1 MALKIWSKGII
12 MSKIMISDEVK
23 RLASE
28 AEIECREYFDRAEDV
43 ALFNS
48 EKVMNAFLE
57 NEVAYGDFAESNGYS
72 FFDESR
78 DKIEKI
84 FATILGAE
92 DALVRP
98 QIMSGTNAI
107 YLTLSGL
114 LHPQD
119 TMMCIAGEPYDP
131 LQEIMGIRGES
142 PLALTK
148 FGIKYE
154 QIELKEG
161 DFDYEK
167 IEERIRKGG
176 IKLIEIQ
183 RSCGYSRRKGITI
196 SQIEKVSSLIKS
208 LDESVIIMC
217 DNCYGELVEKKE
229 PTEVGVDIMAGS
241 LMHNLG
247 GGIATSGG
255 YVAGR
260 ADLIEMVADR
270 LTSPGMG
277 KYLGAN
283 YNQNIKFLKG
293 LFMAPTTVMNAVK
306 TAVLTSY
313 IAKKMGYSGLIPEYD
328 DYRSDIIQTID
339 FGSEDALVKFCQT
352 LQSVSP
358 VDSIY
363 ASVPCEMPGYP
374 HEEIMSAGC
383 FAQGSTI
390 ELTCDG
396 PVTPPYTAFVQGGLT
411 YESGK
416 LMILAAFSKLR

>member
-1 MALKIWSKGII
+1 
-12 MSKIMISDEVK
+12 MSKIFLNDKIK
-23 RLASE
+23 QLITE
-28 AEIECREYFDRAEDV
+28 AERECQPYFSLAEEV
-43 ALFNS
+43 ALDNCT
-48 EKVMNAFLE
+48 KVMNVFLE
-57 NEVAYGDFAESNGYS
+57 NEVSYSDFAESNGYS
-72 FFDESR
+72 FFDEAR

-84 FATILGAE
+84 YAEVLGAE

-114 LHPQD
+114 LHPGD
-119 TMMCIAGEPYDP
+119 TMMCIAGAPYDP

-142 PLALTK
+142 PLALSRN
-148 FGIKYE
+148 GISYE
-154 QIELKEG
+154 QIELINN
-161 DFDYEK
+161 DFDYEA
-167 IEERIRKGG
+167 IAARIKKGG
-176 IKLIEIQ
+176 VRLVEIQ
-183 RSCGYSRRKGITI
+183 RSCGYSRRYGITVE
-196 SQIEKVSSLIKS
+196 QIKKVCGIIKEIDS
-208 LDESVIIMC
+208 SVIIMC
-217 DNCYGELVEKKE
+217 DNCYGELAERKE

-260 ADLIEMVADR
+260 ADLIDQVADR

-293 LFMAPTTVMNAVK
+293 LFMAPTTVCNAVK
-306 TAVLTSY
+306 TGILTSY
-313 IAKKMGYSGLIPEYD
+313 IAKKLGYTGIIPEYN

-396 PVTPPYTAFVQGGLT
+396 PVVEPYTAFIQGGLT
-411 YESGK
+411 YESSK
-416 LMILAAFSKLR
+416 LMIGSAFSKIC

>member
-1 MALKIWSKGII
+1 MNRIKISEKIRAL
-12 MSKIMISDEVK
+12 
-23 RLASE
+23 AAE
-28 AEIECREYFDRAEDV
+28 AERECAPYFERADEV

-48 EKVMNAFLE
+48 EKVLNAFLE
-57 NEVAYGDFAESNGYS
+57 HEVAYSDFAESNGYS
-72 FFDESR
+72 FFDEAR
-78 DKIEKI
+78 DKIEAI
-84 FATILGAE
+84 FAQVLGAE

-107 YLTLSGL
+107 WLTLSGL
-114 LHPQD
+114 LHPGD
-119 TMMCIAGEPYDP
+119 TMICIAGTPYDP

-142 PLALTK
+142 SLSLMRN
-148 FGIKYE
+148 GVSYE
-154 QIELKEG
+154 EIDLKDN
-161 DFDYEK
+161 DFDYEA
-167 IEERIRKGG
+167 IEERLRRGG
-176 IKLIEIQ
+176 VRLVEIQ
-183 RSCGYSRRKGITI
+183 RSCGYSRRYGLTI
-196 SQIEKVSSLIKS
+196 AQIQKVCSLIRS
-208 LDESVIIMC
+208 IDSDVIIMC
-217 DNCYGELVEKKE
+217 DNCYGELVERQE

-260 ADLIEMVADR
+260 ADLIDCVADR

-293 LFMAPTTVMNAVK
+293 LFMAPRTVGNAVR
-306 TAVLTSY
+306 TAIFTSY
-313 IAKKMGYSGLIPEYD
+313 CMEKLGYTGIIPRYND
-328 DYRSDIIQTID
+328 CRSDIIQTFD
-339 FGSEDALVKFCQT
+339 FGNAEDLVTYCQT

-363 ASVPCEMPGYP
+363 TSVPCEMPGYP

-396 PVTPPYTAFVQGGLT
+396 PVVAPYTAFMQGGLT
-411 YESGK
+411 YETGK
-416 LMILAAFSKLR
+416 LCVCAALSAICVT

>member
-1 MALKIWSKGII
+1 
-12 MSKIMISDEVK
+12 MSKIVLDERIKQLV
-23 RLASE
+23 SE
-28 AEIECREYFDRAEDV
+28 AERDCQPYLKRAEDV
-43 ALFNS
+43 ALHNC

-57 NEVAYGDFAESNGYS
+57 NEVAYADFMESNGYS
-72 FFDESR
+72 FFDEAR

-84 FATILGAE
+84 FAEVLGAE

-98 QIMSGTNAI
+98 HIMSGTNAI

-114 LHPQD
+114 LHPGD
-119 TMMCIAGEPYDP
+119 TMICIAGTPYDP

-142 PLALTK
+142 PLALTRN
-148 FGIKYE
+148 GVKYE
-154 QIELKEG
+154 QIELVNN
-161 DFDYEK
+161 DFDYDK
-167 IEERIRKGG
+167 IAKRVKEGG
-176 IKLIEIQ
+176 VKLIEIQ
-183 RSCGYSRRKGITI
+183 RSCGYTHRYGLTI
-196 SQIEKVSSLIKS
+196 EQMEKVCKTIKEIDS
-208 LDESVIIMC
+208 RVIIMC

-229 PTEVGVDIMAGS
+229 PTDVGVDIMAGS

-260 ADLIEMVADR
+260 ADLIEQVADR

-293 LFMAPTTVMNAVK
+293 LFMAPTTVCNAIK
-306 TAVLTSY
+306 TGILTSY
-313 IAKKMGYSGLIPEYD
+313 MAKKLGYSGIIPEYN
-328 DYRSDIIQTID
+328 DYRSDIIQTVD

-358 VDSIY
+358 VDAIY
-363 ASVPCEMPGYP
+363 ASEPCEMPGYP
-374 HEEIMSAGC
+374 HLEIMSAGC

-396 PVTPPYTAFVQGGLT
+396 PVVEPYTAFIQGGLT
-411 YESGK
+411 YESSK
-416 LMILAAFSKLR
+416 LMICSAFSKLISCVT

>member
-1 MALKIWSKGII
+1 MNR
-12 MSKIMISDEVK
+12 ISISETVS
-23 RLASE
+23 RLAE
-28 AEIECREYFDRAEDV
+28 QAETECRPYFEAADAV
-43 ALFNS
+43 ALHNT
-48 EKVMNAFLE
+48 EKVLNAFLE
-57 NEVAYGDFAESNGYS
+57 NEVSYGDFQESNGYS
-72 FFDESR
+72 FFDEAR
-78 DKIEKI
+78 DKIERI
-84 FATILGAE
+84 FAQVLGAE

-114 LHPQD
+114 LHPGD
-119 TMMCIAGEPYDP
+119 TMLCIAGTPYDP

-142 PLALTK
+142 PLALTRN
-148 FGIKYE
+148 GVSYE
-154 QIELKEG
+154 EIDLRDS
-161 DFDYEK
+161 DFDYDK
-167 IEERIRKGG
+167 IAARLRGGG
-176 IKLIEIQ
+176 ISLVEIQ
-183 RSCGYSRRKGITI
+183 RSCGYSHRRGLTVA
-196 SQIEKVSSLIKS
+196 QIGKVCSLIKS
-208 LDESVIIMC
+208 IDKNVIIMC
-217 DNCYGELVEKKE
+217 DNCYGELVEKTE

-255 YVAGR
+255 YIAGR
-260 ADLIEMVADR
+260 ADLIEQVADR

-293 LFMAPTTVMNAVK
+293 IFMAPRTVGNAVK
-306 TAVLTSY
+306 TAIFTAY
-313 IAKKMGYSGLIPEYD
+313 MTEKFGLKGITPRYC
-328 DYRSDIIQTID
+328 DYRSDIIQTFD
-339 FGSEDALVKFCQT
+339 FGSADGLIKFCQT

-390 ELTCDG
+390 ELSCDG
-396 PVTPPYTAFVQGGLT
+396 PVVEPYTAFMQGGLT
-411 YESGK
+411 YEMGK
-416 LMILAAFSKLR
+416 LCVCSALSALYR

>member
-1 MALKIWSKGII
+1 
-12 MSKIMISDEVK
+12 MSKIFLNDKIK
-23 RLASE
+23 QLITE
-28 AEIECREYFDRAEDV
+28 AERECQPYFSLAEEV
-43 ALFNS
+43 ALDNCT
-48 EKVMNAFLE
+48 KVMNAFLE
-57 NEVAYGDFAESNGYS
+57 NEVSYSDFAESNGYS
-72 FFDESR
+72 FFDEAR

-84 FATILGAE
+84 YAEVLGAE

-114 LHPQD
+114 LHPGD
-119 TMMCIAGEPYDP
+119 TMICIAGAPYDP

-142 PLALTK
+142 PLALSRN
-148 FGIKYE
+148 GVNYE
-154 QIELKEG
+154 QIELINN
-161 DFDYEK
+161 DFDYET
-167 IEERIRKGG
+167 IAARIKKGG
-176 IKLIEIQ
+176 VRLVEIQ
-183 RSCGYSRRKGITI
+183 RSCGYSRRYGITVE
-196 SQIEKVSSLIKS
+196 QIKKVCGIIKEIDS
-208 LDESVIIMC
+208 SVIIMC
-217 DNCYGELVEKKE
+217 DNCYGELAERKE

-260 ADLIEMVADR
+260 ADLIEQVADR

-293 LFMAPTTVMNAVK
+293 LFMAPTTVCNAVK
-306 TAVLTSY
+306 TGILTSY
-313 IAKKMGYSGLIPEYD
+313 IAKKLGYTGIIPEYN

-396 PVTPPYTAFVQGGLT
+396 PVVEPYTAFIQGGLT
-411 YESGK
+411 YESSK
-416 LMILAAFSKLR
+416 LMIGSAFSKIC

>member
-1 MALKIWSKGII
+1 
-12 MSKIMISDEVK
+12 MSKIFLNDKIK
-23 RLASE
+23 QLITE
-28 AEIECREYFDRAEDV
+28 AERECQPYFSLAEEV
-43 ALFNS
+43 ALDNCT
-48 EKVMNAFLE
+48 KVMNAFLE
-57 NEVAYGDFAESNGYS
+57 NEVSYSDFAESNGYS
-72 FFDESR
+72 FFDEAR

-84 FATILGAE
+84 YAEVLGAE

-114 LHPQD
+114 LHPGD
-119 TMMCIAGEPYDP
+119 TMMCIAGAPYDP

-142 PLALTK
+142 PLALSRN
-148 FGIKYE
+148 GISYE
-154 QIELKEG
+154 QIELINN
-161 DFDYEK
+161 DFDYEA
-167 IEERIRKGG
+167 IAARIKKGG
-176 IKLIEIQ
+176 VRLVEIQ
-183 RSCGYSRRKGITI
+183 RSCGYSRRYGITVE
-196 SQIEKVSSLIKS
+196 QIKKVCGIIKEIDS
-208 LDESVIIMC
+208 SVIIMC
-217 DNCYGELVEKKE
+217 DNCYGELAERKE

-260 ADLIEMVADR
+260 ADLIDQVADR

-293 LFMAPTTVMNAVK
+293 LFMAPTTVCNAVK
-306 TAVLTSY
+306 TGILTSY
-313 IAKKMGYSGLIPEYD
+313 IAKKLGYTGIIPEYN

-396 PVTPPYTAFVQGGLT
+396 PVVEPYTAFIQGGLT
-411 YESGK
+411 YESSK
-416 LMILAAFSKLR
+416 LMIGSAFSKIC

>member
-1 MALKIWSKGII
+1 MNKITISE
-12 MSKIMISDEVK
+12 KIAQLV
-23 RLASE
+23 RE
-28 AEIECREYFDRAEDV
+28 AETEGRPYFERAEET
-43 ALFNS
+43 ALYNA
-48 EKVMNAFLE
+48 EKVLNAFLE
-57 NEVAYGDFAESNGYS
+57 NEVAYSDFAESNGYS
-72 FFDESR
+72 FFDVAR

-84 FATILGAE
+84 FAQVLGAE

-114 LHPQD
+114 LHPGD
-119 TMMCIAGEPYDP
+119 TMMCIAGTPYDP

-142 PLALTK
+142 PLALSRN
-148 FGIKYE
+148 GVNYE
-154 QIELKEG
+154 QIDLKDG
-161 DFDYEK
+161 GFDLEK
-167 IEERIRKGG
+167 ISERLKKGG
-176 IKLIEIQ
+176 ITLVEIQ
-183 RSCGYSRRKGITI
+183 RSCGYSRRYGLTVG
-196 SQIEKVSSLIKS
+196 QIEEVCRLIKEIDS
-208 LDESVIIMC
+208 SIIIMC
-217 DNCYGELVEKKE
+217 DNCYGELVEKME
-229 PTEVGVDIMAGS
+229 PTAVGVDIMAGS

-260 ADLIEMVADR
+260 ADLIDQVADR

-293 LFMAPTTVMNAVK
+293 IFMAPTTVCNAVK
-306 TAVLTSY
+306 LGILTSY
-313 IAKKMGYSGLIPEYD
+313 IAEKLGYSGIIPRYS
-328 DYRSDIIQTID
+328 DYRSDIIQTMD
-339 FGSEDALVKFCQT
+339 FGSEDALVSFCQT

-374 HEEIMSAGC
+374 HDEIMSAGC

-396 PVTPPYTAFVQGGLT
+396 PVVAPYTAFIQGGLT

-416 LMILAAFSKLR
+416 LMICSAFSKLK

>member
-1 MALKIWSKGII
+1 MSNIFLNDKIKQLIT
-12 MSKIMISDEVK
+12 
-23 RLASE
+23 E
-28 AEIECREYFDRAEDV
+28 AERECQPYFSLAEEV
-43 ALFNS
+43 ALDNCT
-48 EKVMNAFLE
+48 KVMNAFLE
-57 NEVAYGDFAESNGYS
+57 NEVSYSDFAESNGYS
-72 FFDESR
+72 FFDEAR

-84 FATILGAE
+84 YAEVLGAE

-114 LHPQD
+114 LHPGD
-119 TMMCIAGEPYDP
+119 TMICIAGAPYDP

-142 PLALTK
+142 PLALSRN
-148 FGIKYE
+148 GVNYE
-154 QIELKEG
+154 QIELVNN
-161 DFDYEK
+161 DFDYET
-167 IEERIRKGG
+167 IAARIKKGG
-176 IKLIEIQ
+176 VRLVEIQ
-183 RSCGYSRRKGITI
+183 RSCGYSRRYGITVE
-196 SQIEKVSSLIKS
+196 QIKKVCGIIKEIDS
-208 LDESVIIMC
+208 SVIIMC
-217 DNCYGELVEKKE
+217 DNCYGELVERKE

-260 ADLIEMVADR
+260 ADLIEQVADR

-283 YNQNIKFLKG
+283 YNQNIKFFKG
-293 LFMAPTTVMNAVK
+293 LFMAPTTVCNAVK
-306 TAVLTSY
+306 TGILTSY
-313 IAKKMGYSGLIPEYD
+313 IAKKLGYTGIIPEYN

-396 PVTPPYTAFVQGGLT
+396 PVVEPYTAFIQGGLT
-411 YESGK
+411 YESSK
-416 LMILAAFSKLR
+416 LMIGSAFSKIC

>member
-1 MALKIWSKGII
+1 
-12 MSKIMISDEVK
+12 MSKIFLNDKIK
-23 RLASE
+23 QLITE
-28 AEIECREYFDRAEDV
+28 AERECQPYFSLAEEV
-43 ALFNS
+43 ALDNCT
-48 EKVMNAFLE
+48 KVMNAFLE
-57 NEVAYGDFAESNGYS
+57 NEVSYSDFAESNGYS
-72 FFDESR
+72 FFDEAR

-84 FATILGAE
+84 YAEVLGAE

-114 LHPQD
+114 LHPGD
-119 TMMCIAGEPYDP
+119 TMICIAGAPYDP

-142 PLALTK
+142 PLALSRN
-148 FGIKYE
+148 GVNYE
-154 QIELKEG
+154 QIELINN
-161 DFDYEK
+161 DFDYET
-167 IEERIRKGG
+167 IAARIKKGG
-176 IKLIEIQ
+176 VRLVEIQ
-183 RSCGYSRRKGITI
+183 RSCGYSRRYGITVE
-196 SQIEKVSSLIKS
+196 QIEKVCGIIKEIDS
-208 LDESVIIMC
+208 SVIIMC
-217 DNCYGELVEKKE
+217 DNCYGELVERKE

-260 ADLIEMVADR
+260 ADLIDQVADR

-293 LFMAPTTVMNAVK
+293 LFMAPTTVCNAVK
-306 TAVLTSY
+306 TGILTSY
-313 IAKKMGYSGLIPEYD
+313 IAKKLGYTGIIPEYND
-328 DYRSDIIQTID
+328 CRSDIIQTID

-396 PVTPPYTAFVQGGLT
+396 PVVEPYTAFIQGGLT
-411 YESGK
+411 YESSK
-416 LMILAAFSKLR
+416 LMIGSAFSKIC

>member
-1 MALKIWSKGII
+1 MNKIYVSD
-12 MSKIMISDEVK
+12 KIRTLIN
-23 RLASE
+23 E
-28 AEIECREYFDRAEDV
+28 AEKECQKYFELAEEV
-43 ALFNS
+43 SLHNT
-48 EKVMNAFLE
+48 EKVLNAFLE
-57 NEVAYGDFAESNGYS
+57 NEVAYSDFAESNGYS
-72 FFDESR
+72 FFDEAR

-84 FATILGAE
+84 FAQVLGAE
-92 DALVRP
+92 DSLVRP

-114 LHPQD
+114 LHPGD
-119 TMMCIAGEPYDP
+119 TMLCVTGTPYDP

-142 PLALTK
+142 PLSLK
-148 FGIKYE
+148 RNGVDYE
-154 QIELKEG
+154 EIDLVNG

-167 IEERIRKGG
+167 IADRIKKGG
-176 IKLIEIQ
+176 ITLVEIQ
-183 RSCGYSRRKGITI
+183 RSCGYSRRKGITVG
-196 SQIEKVSSLIKS
+196 QMEKLCSLIKEI
-208 LDESVIIMC
+208 DQKIIIMC

-229 PTEVGVDIMAGS
+229 PVQVGVDIMAGS
-241 LMHNLG
+241 LMHNMG

-255 YVAGR
+255 YIAGN
-260 ADLIEMVADR
+260 ADLIEQVADR

-293 LFMAPTTVMNAVK
+293 LFYAPVTVCNAVK
-306 TAVLTSY
+306 LGIMTAYL
-313 IAKKMGYSGLIPEYD
+313 AEKLGYSGIIPSYS

-339 FGSEDALVKFCQT
+339 FGSEDALVQFCQT

-358 VDSIY
+358 IDSIY

-374 HEEIMSAGC
+374 HMEIMSAGC

-396 PVTPPYTAFVQGGLT
+396 PVVEPYTAFIQGGLT

-416 LMILAAFSKLR
+416 LMLGSAFTKISK

>member
-1 MALKIWSKGII
+1 
-12 MSKIMISDEVK
+12 MSKIFLNDKIK
-23 RLASE
+23 QLITE
-28 AEIECREYFDRAEDV
+28 AERECQPYFSLAEEV
-43 ALFNS
+43 ALDNCT
-48 EKVMNAFLE
+48 KVMNAFLE
-57 NEVAYGDFAESNGYS
+57 NEVSYSDFAESNGYS
-72 FFDESR
+72 FFDEAR

-84 FATILGAE
+84 YAEVLGAE

-114 LHPQD
+114 LHPGD
-119 TMMCIAGEPYDP
+119 TMICIAGAPYDP

-142 PLALTK
+142 PLALSRN
-148 FGIKYE
+148 GVNYE
-154 QIELKEG
+154 QIELINN
-161 DFDYEK
+161 DFDYET
-167 IEERIRKGG
+167 IAARIKKGG
-176 IKLIEIQ
+176 VRLVEIQ
-183 RSCGYSRRKGITI
+183 RSCGYSRRYGITVE
-196 SQIEKVSSLIKS
+196 QIKKVCGIIKEIDS
-208 LDESVIIMC
+208 SVIIMC
-217 DNCYGELVEKKE
+217 DNCYGELAERKE

-260 ADLIEMVADR
+260 ADLIDQVADR

-293 LFMAPTTVMNAVK
+293 LFMAPTTVCNAVK
-306 TAVLTSY
+306 TGILTSY
-313 IAKKMGYSGLIPEYD
+313 IAKKLGYTGIIPEYN

-396 PVTPPYTAFVQGGLT
+396 PVVEPYTAFIQGGLT
-411 YESGK
+411 YESSK
-416 LMILAAFSKLR
+416 LMIGSAFSKIC

>member
-1 MALKIWSKGII
+1 
-12 MSKIMISDEVK
+12 MSKIFLNDKIK
-23 RLASE
+23 QLITE
-28 AEIECREYFDRAEDV
+28 AERECQPYFSLAEEV
-43 ALFNS
+43 ALDNCT
-48 EKVMNAFLE
+48 KVMNAFLE
-57 NEVAYGDFAESNGYS
+57 NEVSYSDFAESNGYS
-72 FFDESR
+72 FFDEAR

-84 FATILGAE
+84 YAEVLGAE

-114 LHPQD
+114 LHPGD
-119 TMMCIAGEPYDP
+119 TMICIAGAPYDP

-142 PLALTK
+142 PLALSRN
-148 FGIKYE
+148 GVNYE
-154 QIELKEG
+154 QIELINN
-161 DFDYEK
+161 DFDYET
-167 IEERIRKGG
+167 IAARIKKGG
-176 IKLIEIQ
+176 VRLVEIQ
-183 RSCGYSRRKGITI
+183 RSCGYSRRYGITVE
-196 SQIEKVSSLIKS
+196 QIKKVCGIIKEIDS
-208 LDESVIIMC
+208 SVIIMC
-217 DNCYGELVEKKE
+217 DNCYGELVERKE

-260 ADLIEMVADR
+260 ADLIDQVADR

-293 LFMAPTTVMNAVK
+293 LFMAPTTVCNAVK
-306 TAVLTSY
+306 TGILTSY
-313 IAKKMGYSGLIPEYD
+313 IAKKLGYTGIIPEYN

-396 PVTPPYTAFVQGGLT
+396 PVVEPYTAFIQGGLT
-411 YESGK
+411 YESSK
-416 LMILAAFSKLR
+416 LMIGSAFSKIC

>member
-1 MALKIWSKGII
+1 MNRIRISEKIRALSAEAEKACAPYFERA
-12 MSKIMISDEVK
+12 DEV
-23 RLASE
+23 
-28 AEIECREYFDRAEDV
+28 
-43 ALFNS
+43 ALINS
-48 EKVMNAFLE
+48 EKVLNAFLE
-57 NEVAYGDFAESNGYS
+57 HEVAYSDFAESNGYS
-72 FFDESR
+72 FFDEAR
-78 DKIEKI
+78 DKIEAI
-84 FATILGAE
+84 FAQVLGAE

-107 YLTLSGL
+107 WLTLSGL
-114 LHPQD
+114 LHPGD
-119 TMMCIAGEPYDP
+119 TMICIAGTPYDP

-142 PLALTK
+142 PLSLLRN
-148 FGIKYE
+148 GVNYE
-154 QIELKEG
+154 EIDLKDN
-161 DFDYEK
+161 DFDLEA
-167 IEERIRKGG
+167 IEQRLRRGG
-176 IKLIEIQ
+176 VKLVEIQ
-183 RSCGYSRRKGITI
+183 RSCGYSRRYGLTI
-196 SQIEKVSSLIKS
+196 AQIKKVCELVKS
-208 LDESVIIMC
+208 IDSDVIIMC
-217 DNCYGELVEKKE
+217 DNCYGELVERQE

-260 ADLIEMVADR
+260 ADLIDQVADR

-293 LFMAPTTVMNAVK
+293 LFMAPRTVGNAVK
-306 TAVLTSY
+306 TAIFTSY
-313 IAKKMGYSGLIPEYD
+313 CMEKLDYGGIIPRYN
-328 DYRSDIIQTID
+328 DYRSDIIQTFD
-339 FGSEDALVKFCQT
+339 FGNAEDLVTYCQT

-363 ASVPCEMPGYP
+363 SSVPCEMPGYP

-396 PVTPPYTAFVQGGLT
+396 PVVAPYTAFMQGGLT
-411 YESGK
+411 YETGK
-416 LMILAAFSKLR
+416 LCVCSALSAICK